1 MMPILVLGSLDLVVI
16 LEGLVLVLVLVD
28 LGRLLRYLQC
38 LMSILVS
45 VVNMI

>member
-1 MMPILVLGSLDLVVI
+1 MPILVLGSLDLVVI

-28 LGRLLRYLQC
+28 LRRLLRYLQC